1 MSGHLAS
8 VLAFLVASAAGL
20 ASAQPRAPS
29 ELRVEGTALA
39 RGVTVR
45 LDCGRD
51 GQHLRCEV
59 GQRFELSAGGLGLV
73 LTQLGPRDADAA
85 LRIRLALSSYVL
97 GVITDFDYFPST
109 GTWTAG
115 VAARVGI

>member
-29 ELRVEGTALA
+29 ELRVEGTA
-39 RGVTVR
+39 VTVR